1 MRILDFPRPLPV
13 ACSVLLLAAVACSGG
28 RAPAGGVTPTTEQT
42 LNELFN
48 LPALYQRMGRLAA
61 SGPMPF
67 VGSIALAAGRGD
79 STIARVGLSF
89 ENNAFAF
96 SREGRAFAT
105 RLRIEYSFAPGSAA
119 PGVRVAAP
127 AESRS
132 GGAAVQAVRDEIIR
146 VESFSETQRGD
157 ESVIVEQGFLLAP
170 GNYTLS
176 VTARD
181 PSSNAFSRAEQALQV
196 PAFRPGSITP
206 PILVYQAHPR
216 QGPTDSL
223 MLVLNPRGTVANGG
237 GDSLLLYLEG
247 YQFATPR
254 QVPVEVRDDRDSVI
268 FQRSVPFQ
276 GGRALEAHVLRLAS
290 EAPPL
295 GELRVSVGE
304 GAEAKKIT
312 ALVSFSRSWVVTN
325 YDNLLALLRFFPWAP
340 DRLNALRNAKPA
352 DRPRLWR
359 EFWSATDP
367 VPETGEN
374 EALDQYFTRIAIAN
388 ARFKDEG
395 GPGWRTDRGEV
406 FVTLG
411 EPDQAIE
418 SPPGNDQRIVRWVY
432 STYRAVIDFTG
443 AMGFSRLRMTPASR
457 AEFSRARAQVMRQG
471 NTR

>member
-1 MRILDFPRPLPV
+1 MRIFDFARHV
-13 ACSVLLLAAVACSGG
+13 AFSGLLLAAGACGGG
-28 RAPAGGVTPTTEQT
+28 RTPAGGGTPSTEQT
-42 LNELFN
+42 LTELFN
-48 LPALYQRMGRLAA
+48 LSALYQRMGRLAA

-67 VGSIALAAGRGD
+67 VGNIAFLAGRGD

-89 ENNAFAF
+89 ENHAFAF
-96 SREGRAFAT
+96 SREGRAFST
-105 RLRIEYSFAPGSAA
+105 RLRVEYNFAPAAAGA
-119 PGVRVAAP
+119 PGVRVATPPEA
-127 AESRS
+127 RT
-132 GGAAVQAVRDEIIR
+132 GGTAVQAVRDEVIR
-146 VESFSETQRGD
+146 VESFPETQRGD

-176 VTARD
+176 VTVRD
-181 PSSNAFSRAEQALQV
+181 PGSNAFSRAERALEV
-196 PAFRPGSITP
+196 PALRAGSITS
-206 PILVYQAHPR
+206 PILVYEARAR
-216 QGPTDSL
+216 QRPTDSL
-223 MLVLNPRGTVANGG
+223 MMVLNPRGTVANGG
-237 GDSLLLYLEG
+237 GDSLLMYVEG
-247 YQFATPR
+247 YQLPAAR
-254 QVPVEVRDDRDSVI
+254 QIPVEVRDDRDSVI
-268 FQRSVPFQ
+268 YHGVVAFQ
-276 GGRALEAHVLRLAS
+276 GGRPLEAHVVRLAS
-290 EAPPL
+290 DAPPL
-295 GELRVSVGE
+295 GELRISLGE
-304 GAEAKKIT
+304 GADAKRIT

-367 VPETGEN
+367 VPETAEN

-418 SPPGNDQRIVRWVY
+418 TPPGNEQRLIRWVY
-432 STYRAVIDFTG
+432 SNYRAVIDFTG
-443 AMGFSRLRMTPASR
+443 QLGFSRLRMTPASR
-457 AEFSRARAQVMRQG
+457 ADFSRARAQVMRQG